1 VTPRQKW
8 ALLGVLVLGAG
19 LRFGTLDSQSFYN
32 DELVT
37 VWLLRKSFGDM
48 LATIPDSESTPPLYY
63 ALAWIWTQLWG
74 TGEVGLRSLS
84 ALCGFLTVP
93 VAYVA
98 GSQLVSRKV
107 GLIAALVVAINP
119 LLVWFSQEAR
129 AYPLAILLC
138 ALSFWLFVRF
148 LDDRGSGT
156 LAGWAVVSALALA
169 THYFSALVVAPE
181 ALWLFVACRGRRREV
196 AAATVLPVSVGV
208 ALLPLI
214 DAQRYNPGT
223 AEDVPLLS
231 RAGQI
236 PKAFL
241 VGFNSPLELVATVIA
256 AGCAC
261 AALVLLLTR
270 TPPPARRRAG
280 IAALVAACVIVVPA
294 VVALV
299 GPQYVLVRFA
309 VVGLFPAVL
318 VAATGWASTRAGGVA
333 LSLYCALSL
342 WLVVV
347 VAIDGRY
354 QRWDWRAAAATLS
367 GPDPRALVLTPGL
380 TCGTVSCQSGPWA
393 TYFAPVRRLPESG
406 ALVREIAS
414 VAVASENRFSFKA
427 PLPPRPGRAPTPP
440 RGFRLVERRE
450 TDTYTLL
457 LYRSAV
463 PRRVTLDQVQGV
475 ALLPASPAVRLVQP

>member
-1 VTPRQKW
+1 VTSRQKW
-8 ALLGVLVLGAG
+8 ALFSVLVLAAG

-63 ALAWIWTQLWG
+63 ALAWIWAQVWG

-93 VAYVA
+93 VAYAA

-119 LLVWFSQEAR
+119 LLVWYSQEAR

-148 LDDRGSGT
+148 LDERGRGA
-156 LAGWAVVSALALA
+156 LAGWAVVSALAVA

-181 ALWLFVACRGRRREV
+181 VLWLVVACRGRRRAV
-196 AAATVLPVSVGV
+196 AAATVLPVTVGL

-214 DAQRYNPGT
+214 EMQRSNPGT
-223 AEDVPLLS
+223 SEDAPLLT

-241 VGFNSPLELVATVIA
+241 VGFNSPSELVATAIA
-256 AGCAC
+256 GVCAF

-270 TPPPARRRAG
+270 TTPAARRRAG
-280 IAALVAACVIVVPA
+280 IPALVAACVVVVPA
-294 VVALV
+294 VVALA
-299 GPQYVLVRFA
+299 GPQYVLVRFV
-309 VVGLFPAVL
+309 VVGLFPAAL
-318 VAATGWASTRAGGVA
+318 VAATGWASARVGAVA
-333 LSLYCALSL
+333 LSVYCALSL
-342 WLVVV
+342 WLAVI
-347 VAIDGRY
+347 VAADGRY
-354 QRWDWRAAAATLS
+354 QRWDWRGAAAALS
-367 GPDPRALVLTPGL
+367 GPGPRALVLTPGL
-380 TCGTVSCQSGPWA
+380 TCGTVDCQSGPWA
-393 TYFAPVRRLPESG
+393 TYFSPVRQLPVSG
-406 ALVREIAS
+406 AWVREIAS
-414 VAVASENRFSFKA
+414 VAVASENRFSLKA
-427 PLPPRPGRAPTPP
+427 PVPPRPARAPSAP

-463 PRRVTLDQVQGV
+463 QRRVTLDQAQGV
-475 ALLPASPAVRLVQP
+475 ALLPTSPAVRLVQH

>member
-8 ALLGVLVLGAG
+8 ALLGVLVLAAG
-19 LRFGTLDSQSFYN
+19 VRFGTLDSQSFYN

-37 VWLLRKSFGDM
+37 AWLLRKSFGDM

-63 ALAWIWTQLWG
+63 ALAWIWGQLWG

-93 VAYVA
+93 VAYAA
-98 GSQLVSRKV
+98 GRQLVSRNV
-107 GLIAALVVAINP
+107 GLMAALVVAVNP
-119 LLVWFSQEAR
+119 LFVWYSQEAR

-138 ALSFWLFVRF
+138 ALSFLLFVRY
-148 LDDRGSGT
+148 LDERRRGA
-156 LAGWAVVSALALA
+156 LVGWALVSALALG

-181 ALWLFVACRGRRREV
+181 ALWLFVACHGRRKEV
-196 AAATVLPVSVGV
+196 AAATVLPVTVGL

-214 DAQRYNPGT
+214 EAQRANPGT
-223 AEDVPLLS
+223 SEDAPLLS

-241 VGFNSPLELVATVIA
+241 VGFNSPSELVAAAIA
-256 AGCAC
+256 SAC
-261 AALVLLLTR
+261 AFTALVLLLTR
-270 TPPPARRRAG
+270 TPRAARRRAG

-294 VVALV
+294 IVALV
-299 GPQYVLVRFA
+299 GPQYVLVRFV

-318 VAATGWASTRAGGVA
+318 VAAVGWASARVGAVA

-342 WLVVV
+342 WLVVI
-347 VAIDGRY
+347 VAADGRY
-354 QRWDWRAAAATLS
+354 QRWDWRGPAATLS
-367 GPDPRALVLTPGL
+367 GPGPRALVLTPGL
-380 TCGTVSCQSGPWA
+380 TCGTADCQSGPWA
-393 TYFAPVRRLPESG
+393 TYFSPVRQLPESG
-406 ALVREIAS
+406 ASVREIAS

-427 PLPPRPGRAPTPP
+427 PVPPRPRAPSAP

-463 PRRVTLDQVQGV
+463 PRRVTLDQVQRV
-475 ALLPASPAVRLVQP
+475 ALLPTSPAVRLVQP